1 MKRGLLLLLPL
12 LLCLVALPSHASRQ
26 TVKGAVVKIYTVSN
40 PHSYMHPWQLMGQQ
54 NVNGSGCIIS
64 KNRILTNAHIVS
76 DAMFIQVRRAGRAEK
91 VPARIVALDHDCDI
105 AVLTVDDDS
114 FFLGVKP
121 VPLGDLPEIQDRVA
135 VYGFPEGGDKIS
147 ITEGVISRIEHVNY
161 AHSGAYLLS
170 CQLDAPINAGNSG
183 GPVVKDGKIVGV
195 AFQAMSGGDYENIG
209 YMVPVP
215 VIRHFFRDLADGHV
229 DGVPDL
235 GVSMEKLENPAW
247 RKFYGLKKRETGG
260 LVIKIYPGSPC
271 LGRLRR
277 GDVILSVDGWP
288 VANDGTIEF
297 RKGQRTYF
305 GYIVQQKI
313 VGDSVT
319 LEVLRQGERKKVDV
333 VLDSPLG
340 IDRLVP
346 NHQYDKKPR
355 YIIFGGLVFEP
366 LVLNYLQEFSTGPDW
381 YNYAPADLLDLYING
396 EPDRNRREVV
406 VLTEVLPDSV
416 NIGYHEIG
424 CNIIKSVNGVM
435 LRSFSDLVR
444 VLDSARDPFIVFE
457 DYKGFLIVLDR
468 KNAMRATPAILSKYQ
483 IGADRF
489 LGSGAGKAQL
499 H

>member
-1 MKRGLLLLLPL
+1 MKIVLLLPIFFFV
-12 LLCLVALPSHASRQ
+12 VALPSWASKQ
-26 TVKGAVVKIYTVSN
+26 AVNGAVVKIYTVSN
-40 PHSYMHPWQLMGQQ
+40 PHSYMHPWKLMGQR
-54 NVNGSGCIIS
+54 NVNGSGCIIN
-64 KNRILTNAHIVS
+64 KKRILTNAHVVS
-76 DAMFIQVRRAGRAEK
+76 DAMFIQVRRAGKAEK
-91 VPARIVALDHDCDI
+91 IPARIVAMDHDCDL
-105 AVLTVDDDS
+105 AVLTVDDAS
-114 FFLGVKP
+114 FFSGVEP
-121 VPLGDLPEIQDRVA
+121 VPLGELPEIQDRVA

-147 ITEGVISRIEHVNY
+147 ITVGVISRIEHVNY
-161 AHSGAYLLS
+161 AHSGAYLLA
-170 CQLDAPINAGNSG
+170 CQMDAPINAGNSG
-183 GPVVKDGKIVGV
+183 GPVIKDGKIVGV

-235 GVSMEKLENPAW
+235 GVSMEKLENPAI
-247 RKFYGLKKRETGG
+247 RKFYRMKKEETGG
-260 LVIKIYPGSPC
+260 LVIKIYPDSPA
-271 LGRLRR
+271 LNRLRR

-305 GYIVQQKI
+305 GYIVQQKNI
-313 VGDSVT
+313 GDSVA
-319 LEVLRQGERKKVDV
+319 LEVLREGSRIKVDV
-333 VLDSPLG
+333 VLDRSLG

-346 NHQYDKKPR
+346 NHQYDKRPR

-366 LVLNYLQEFSTGPDW
+366 LVLNYLQEFSSGPDW

-396 EPDRNRREVV
+396 EPDKDRHEVV
-406 VLTEVLPDSV
+406 ILTEVLPDSV

-435 LRSFSDLVR
+435 LSSFTDLVR
-444 VLDSARDPFIVFE
+444 VLDSARQPFIIFE
-457 DYKGFLIVLDR
+457 DYKGFLIILDR
-468 KNAMRATPAILSKYQ
+468 KQAESATSAILSKYQ

-489 LGSGAGKAQL
+489 LGSDAEKVIP